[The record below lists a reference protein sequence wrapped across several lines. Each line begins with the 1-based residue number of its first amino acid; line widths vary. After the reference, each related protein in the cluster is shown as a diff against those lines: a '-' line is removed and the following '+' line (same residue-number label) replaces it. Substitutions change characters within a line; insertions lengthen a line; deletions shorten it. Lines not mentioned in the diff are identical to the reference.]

1 MKTTV
6 QALQDV
12 YIQLG
17 GALTDTYAG
26 IAGGVPVGDY
36 TAIPDMVEAVSKK
49 ASSGGG
55 GSGGDICFLH
65 ATISGQTAVLE
76 ESADEVVAAYKAGK
90 LIIIYDGD
98 GAAYIESY
106 VYYDAY
112 DETES
117 LTLYFDQ
124 QQVFASKTGINHLQ
138 IQIYWEN
145 DGTFDVTLNASAFT
159 FPSYTKS
166 DAGKVLGVDSDGKL
180 EWKTL
185 N

>member
-12 YIQLG
+12 YTQLG

-36 TAIPDMVEAVSKK
+36 SAIPDMVEAVSKK
-49 ASSGGG
+49 ASSGG

-106 VYYDAY
+106 VFYDAY

-124 QQVFASKTGINHLQ
+124 QQVFADKTGISHWQ

-145 DGTFDVTLNASAFT
+145 DGTFDVTVNKSAFDL
-159 FPSYTKS
+159 PSYTAL
-166 DAGKVLGVDSDGKL
+166 DAGKVLAVDSAGKL